1 MAPTV
6 SLRLMLVSTASLLF
20 FSIPALAGEVAN
32 AAAQAVPNIIPG
44 ATVDLG
50 KVEKLQDLLQ
60 NQVQKPVTEVVLA
73 NPVQWN
79 EAFSSHINWFNIFH
93 GGGGPLSALCSDRC
107 RRCASGCNPICCQ
120 VGGTV
125 LTGLRPDDPRGG
137 GDSRAVDSLLPPL
150 ACPCHCEADCPA
162 WVQSN
167 CCSANRAAGGDTRR
181 RVPDVERVAARAGA
195 AVQNVLG
202 LSDKKVPWTPE
213 ACPCTCEVDCPQY
226 VQSNCCKTKGPH
238 GRPKPVPGDNGDDAL
253 PQPPAPQPTLPSHV
267 PPPSDNVLSL
277 VTESRT
283 GAPLSVWA
291 RINLTVFDSFIT
303 MDLVSGLQRAA
314 EMTQNEATGAT
325 ELVLN
330 VVVGPKA
337 DRKAYAQSFQVVD
350 GSDLAE
356 REQILVGLGF
366 MSRIGAVKVNADFLT
381 GLDDGVPLLTGTID
395 AEDVVD
401 VPRPGSSRDEL

>member
-1 MAPTV
+1 M
-6 SLRLMLVSTASLLF
+6 
-20 FSIPALAGEVAN
+20 
-32 AAAQAVPNIIPG
+32 
-44 ATVDLG
+44 
-50 KVEKLQDLLQ
+50 
-60 NQVQKPVTEVVLA
+60 
-73 NPVQWN
+73 
-79 EAFSSHINWFNIFH
+79 
-93 GGGGPLSALCSDRC
+93 
-107 RRCASGCNPICCQ
+107 
-120 VGGTV
+120 
-125 LTGLRPDDPRGG
+125 
-137 GDSRAVDSLLPPL
+137 
-150 ACPCHCEADCPA
+150 
-162 WVQSN
+162 
-167 CCSANRAAGGDTRR
+167 
-181 RVPDVERVAARAGA
+181 
-195 AVQNVLG
+195 
-202 LSDKKVPWTPE
+202 
-213 ACPCTCEVDCPQY
+213 
-226 VQSNCCKTKGPH
+226 
-238 GRPKPVPGDNGDDAL
+238 
-253 PQPPAPQPTLPSHV
+253 
-267 PPPSDNVLSL
+267 
-277 VTESRT
+277 TESRT